1 MFSFLRNYIS
11 KAGSETGELWAG
23 LVLGVF
29 SPVLVA
35 GKKVIYLSKK
45 LSHYLSKNLAMC
57 KELQPC
63 NGVGCKCYFM
73 TSQRVI
79 IRQGRPLAER
89 AIAALHA
96 VTANEQQ
103 RAPHHQQLVGIVHS

>member
-1 MFSFLRNYIS
+1 MFTFLRNYIS

-23 LVLGVF
+23 LVVGVF

-63 NGVGCKCYFM
+63 NGEGSKCYFM

-89 AIAALHA
+89 AAMHA
-96 VTANEQQ
+96 VTANKQQ
-103 RAPHHQQLVGIVHS
+103 RAPQHQQLVGILHS